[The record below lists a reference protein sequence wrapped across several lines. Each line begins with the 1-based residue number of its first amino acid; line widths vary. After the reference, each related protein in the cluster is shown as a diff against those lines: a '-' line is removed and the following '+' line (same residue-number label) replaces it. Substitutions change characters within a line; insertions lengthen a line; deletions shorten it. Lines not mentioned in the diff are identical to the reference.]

1 MSLRAGATALGAVLV
16 LLLAGCRRVERA
28 ELQSSRLE
36 IEWRGSA
43 KGHLAGPATAEWCD
57 SLKVLQIQV
66 LAGDTGV
73 AIALYP
79 KDVVGPDSYPVVVPA
94 KADSVPP
101 AAAVALRYFG
111 ETAVKGFQG
120 DSGRVLVRDTTGGRV
135 SGRFSASLKSA
146 TDANRLRAGG
156 AFHDVRVVRAQ
167 RGCVARRPRPP
178 ADSGAPRALPD
189 TGVH

>member
-1 MSLRAGATALGAVLV
+1 MRRGPVAPPLTVGLV
-16 LLLAGCRRVERA
+16 LLLAGCTGVERA
-28 ELQSSRLE
+28 DAGPGRLE
-36 IEWRGSA
+36 MEWSGQN
-43 KGHLAGPATAEWCD
+43 KGRLAAPATAEWCD
-57 SLKVLQIQV
+57 SLKVLEIRA
-66 LAGDTGV
+66 LSGDSGV

-79 KDVVGPDSYPVVVPA
+79 KDTIRSDSYPVMPPA
-94 KADSVPP
+94 KADSVQP

-120 DSGRVLVRDTTGGRV
+120 DSGRVLVRDTAGGRV